1 MAPHAYRTLLKRE
14 ESYAVHALLY
24 VAANPGAPAARIAAD
39 LELPRDFLAKVLRR
53 LGKAGL
59 VHNMPGRTGGVRVA
73 TDLAQLTLLDV
84 IEAVSG
90 PLVIDT
96 CQTLPR
102 CPTQKRTGEC
112 ALNAAWLAVGLRV
125 REAFA
130 SVRLD
135 RLVTPEADGRGAD
148 LAEAA
153 AVGAHEA

>member
-73 TDLAQLTLLDV
+73 ADLARLTLLDV

-125 REAFA
+125 REAFG

-135 RLVTPEADGRGAD
+135 QLVTPDAQGATSE
-148 LAEAA
+148 L
-153 AVGAHEA
+153 VGAVAAGAHDA